1 MPAPPDRP
9 GPDPW
14 ARFRSNTRARIGIG
28 RAGDALP
35 THASLA
41 FQLAHAR
48 ARDAVHGAADFA
60 AIAQAAAPHPV
71 LEVHSAAPDRPTY
84 LLRPDLGRRLSAASR
99 ESLTPGGY
107 DCVFVVADGLSA
119 AAVSAH
125 AAPMFAA
132 ARQALRGWHIAPLVL
147 ARQARVA
154 LGDEVGEALGAAFT
168 VLLVG
173 ERPGLSVQ
181 DSLGIYL
188 TYAPRAG
195 RADSERNC
203 ISNIHPHGLGYAQAA
218 AKLAWLMNQAR
229 TLGQTGVAL
238 KDEADMGA
246 LLAQG
251 GAP

>member
-1 MPAPPDRP
+1 MADVW
-9 GPDPW
+9 D
-14 ARFRSNTRARIGIG
+14 RFRSNTRARIGLG

-35 THASLA
+35 TKASLD

-60 AIAQAAAPHPV
+60 AIEADLAPHKV
-71 LEVHSAAPDRPTY
+71 LHVASRVPDRPTY
-84 LLRPDLGRRLSAASR
+84 LLRPDLGRRLAP
-99 ESLTPGGY
+99 ESLEVLTKDQW

-119 AAVSAH
+119 SAVSAH
-125 AAPMFAA
+125 AALMVQAA
-132 ARQALRGWHIAPLVL
+132 IKRLAGWRIAPVVL

-154 LGDEVGEALGAAFT
+154 LGDEVGEALGARFS

-188 TYAPRAG
+188 TFAPRVG

-203 ISNIHPHGLGYAQAA
+203 ISNIHPHGLSYDEAA
-218 AKLAWLMNQAR
+218 HKLAWLMTEASR
-229 TLGQTGVAL
+229 IGLTGVSL
-238 KDEADMGA
+238 KEDAASGHLGTA
-246 LLAQG
+246 A
-251 GAP
+251 ASAAIP